1 MNQRSVTD
9 TGTAD
14 PSLLTG
20 GMPSVVREVIEL
32 VSDSSTNIARLSAV
46 LMKEPELMKSILR
59 KANTPVF
66 GFKNRVKSIDL
77 AIVLLGF
84 DTLQRT
90 VSGVLIHNALR
101 KMVDALFR
109 YEEFWN
115 HSVACAMIARY
126 LGERSGACDPDDAF
140 VAGLFHDIGYL
151 LVHEQTRC
159 GVRSGA
165 ACPEALRKECFTN
178 HTETGRWVME
188 RWQLPQSVVEAVRF
202 HHTPELADIDPPLTA
217 VVHAADVLCHARK
230 LAGFSCE
237 TLTTFS
243 PVVRT
248 LLALDPSTLPPAPM
262 TEYIGGLESSIDGG
276 RRFEDVVREMREHLV
291 SYFAELPDQQK
302 IILALSHYEGLAARE
317 IARLLHLDESTVIR
331 LQNDAVRRV
340 TELDWTRAEGR
351 PS

>member
-1 MNQRSVTD
+1 MNQRPMTD
-9 TGTAD
+9 AGTAT
-14 PSLLTG
+14 PSLPAAD
-20 GMPSVVREVIEL
+20 MPSVVREVIEL

-46 LMKEPELMKSILR
+46 LMKEPELMKSIIR

-66 GFKNRVKSIDL
+66 GFKHRVKSIDL

-84 DTLQRT
+84 ETLQRT

-151 LVHEQTRC
+151 LVHEQTRR
-159 GVRSGA
+159 GVRSA
-165 ACPEALRKECFTN
+165 VSCPEPLRKECLAT
-178 HTETGRWVME
+178 HAETGRWVME
-188 RWQLPQSVVEAVRF
+188 RWQLPEAIVEAVRF
-202 HHTPELADIDPPLTA
+202 HHTPELAAVDAPLAA
-217 VVHAADVLCHARK
+217 VVHAADVLCHARH

-237 TLTTFS
+237 TLTACS
-243 PVVRT
+243 PVVRS
-248 LLALDPSTLPPAPM
+248 LLALDPSTVPPAQM
-262 TEYIGGLESSIDGG
+262 SEYIDELETSIGGG
-276 RRFEDVVREMREHLV
+276 RRFEDLVQEMREHLV

-317 IARLLHLDESTVIR
+317 IARLLSLDEPTVVR

-340 TELDWTRAEGR
+340 TELDWTRAEGC